1 MHTPIFVNL
10 PVADIDRSRSFFAE
24 LGYRFHEQL
33 CGDQSVVVV
42 LSDNLFAMLLQREV
56 FDSLHP
62 VQTADAATT
71 KECVICLGVE
81 SREAVDA
88 LVDRALAAGGTAGDC
103 EDEEFM
109 YGRSYNDPDGHSWQ
123 IFWFNPAA
131 APQTEVS
138 SAAPARPATP

>member
-10 PVADIDRSRSFFAE
+10 PVADIDRSRTFFSE
-24 LGYRFHEQL
+24 LGYTFDESFCTDTTL
-33 CGDQSVVVV
+33 VVV
-42 LSDNLFAMLLQREV
+42 LGDNLFAMLLQREA

-62 VQTADAATT
+62 VQTADRAKV

-81 SREAVDA
+81 SRSAVDA
-88 LVDRALAAGGTAGDC
+88 LVDRAIAAGGTAGDC

-109 YGRSYNDPDGHSWQ
+109 YGRSYHDPDGHSWQ

-131 APQTEVS
+131 EGPDTIS
-138 SAAPARPATP
+138 SREPVPHAAP